1 MLLLGEHRMIDNI
14 YEKSDLM
21 RFINEPLP
29 MQYQRI
35 MAKIMQAI
43 MWTEGDIAIA
53 FSGGKDS
60 ALMLD
65 MYCDIVSTLYS
76 TLKDKPIK
84 VMWANT
90 TNETK
95 AMREY
100 VPFFIKRCE
109 AKYGVKIDFVEV
121 TPKKGQNI
129 VSVMNHKD
137 TTPLSGSKRVRSL
150 RFLPCRFRKEMRF
163 QV

>member
-1 MLLLGEHRMIDNI
+1 MTDNI
-14 YEKSDLM
+14 YEKSDLI

-43 MWTEGDIAIA
+43 TWTEGDIAIA

-65 MYCDIVSTLYS
+65 MYCDIISTMYNS
-76 TLKDKPIK
+76 LKHKPIK

-95 AMREY
+95 TMREY

-109 AKYGVKIDFVEV
+109 EKYGVKIDFTEV
-121 TPKKGQNI
+121 TPAKGGEHCFGYERGRITLCVKICCESYTKSKKQYGR
-129 VSVMNHKD
+129 
-137 TTPLSGSKRVRSL
+137 KRHH
-150 RFLPCRFRKEMRF
+150 LPRH
-163 QV
+163 